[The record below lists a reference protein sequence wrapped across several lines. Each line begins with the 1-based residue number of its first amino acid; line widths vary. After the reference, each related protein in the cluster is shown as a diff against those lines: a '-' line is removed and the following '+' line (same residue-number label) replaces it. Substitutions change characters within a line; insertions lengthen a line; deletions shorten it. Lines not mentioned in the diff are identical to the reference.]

1 MHSAGFDVIHRLSQM
16 GIYGQFCFQFI
27 DIVNLILKIFV
38 TEKYGIFLAIYGN
51 RYRILSGE
59 S

>member
-1 MHSAGFDVIHRLSQM
+1 MEIWSVLL
-16 GIYGQFCFQFI
+16 FQFI

-51 RYRILSGE
+51 RYLILSGE
-59 S
+59 LKSARKLCTDIL